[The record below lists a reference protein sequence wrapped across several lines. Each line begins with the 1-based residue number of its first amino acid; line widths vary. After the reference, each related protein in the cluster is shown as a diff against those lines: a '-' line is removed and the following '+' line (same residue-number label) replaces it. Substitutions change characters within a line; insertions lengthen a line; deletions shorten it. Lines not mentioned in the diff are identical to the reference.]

1 MKGKRLPDT
10 TLSRSIVI
18 ELKRKRADDQVEHF
32 RSVDDPGLGELR
44 QRALRW
50 SIDNAEALKDAE
62 PDMPAGFDNRLGDNW
77 RLLFAIAD
85 LAGGEWPEKARQAAR
100 VLSEVADT
108 ASIGTRLLADIKT
121 AFAGVEADVISSGE
135 LVAKLTAEPD
145 APWSEW
151 RSGKPITQNQ
161 LARLLKPYGI
171 APEQLR
177 VTADHQIR
185 GYHRARFVDAWER
198 YV

>member
-1 MKGKRLPDT
+1 VELTHSLRMKVEVPASGTRGDSVPRCIGDDNVPHAFPTFCPKAIGMKGKRLPDT

-18 ELKRKRADDQVEHF
+18 ELKRKRANDQVEHF
-32 RSVDDPGLGELR
+32 RSVDDSDLAELR

-108 ASIGTRLLADIKT
+108 ASIGVRLLADIKT
-121 AFAGVEADVISSGE
+121 IFGAVAGDVLSSSE
-135 LVAKLTAEPD
+135 LVEKLTA
-145 APWSEW
+145 
-151 RSGKPITQNQ
+151 GG
-161 LARLLKPYGI
+161 LAVVRM
-171 APEQLR
+171 E
-177 VTADHQIR
+177 IR
-185 GYHRARFVDAWER
+185 
-198 YV
+198 